1 MATLYELT
9 GNYKTVLEM
18 AQDPEIDIQAIKDTL
33 EMIQGDIEE
42 KADGYAKVI
51 KELDGEADKLTAEIK
66 RLTERKST
74 IQNSIAYM
82 KQSLTNAMTVTGNT
96 KFRTDLFS
104 FNIQKNPPALVVD
117 DEKAIPPEYLI
128 QQEPKIDK
136 KAIIS
141 LLKNGEAV
149 PYAHIEQSEGVR
161 IR

>member
-9 GNYKTVLEM
+9 NDYKAVLEM

-33 EMIQGDIEE
+33 EMIQGDITE
-42 KADGYAKVI
+42 KADGYAKVM
-51 KELDGEADKLTAEIK
+51 KELDWETDKLTAEIK
-66 RLTERKST
+66 RLTDRKNT
-74 IQNSIAYM
+74 IQNNIAYM
-82 KQSLTNAMTVTGNT
+82 KQSLKEAMTATDNL

-117 DEKAIPPEYLI
+117 DEEAIPSEYLI
-128 QQEPKIDK
+128 PQEPKIDK
-136 KAIIS
+136 KAIINF
-141 LLKNGEAV
+141 LKDGNEV